1 MNQRNQCFIL
11 KMCVTL
17 AMESKGCASNNCGSI
32 DLSSNGIIY
41 TICRLCSDYSFMI
54 PEWPLFWN
62 EFIQSPYISL
72 YLFTWYRKDIWSRT
86 NHSGMSSFPV
96 FAIIRHFVLVLCEL
110 KTNFE
115 NHASLNA
122 LGWAVRCYHVNA
134 IWTSLSN
141 ETHSRMTFI
150 PLSYKQPLTLVN
162 SVCEK
167 IENV

>member
-1 MNQRNQCFIL
+1 MFFSWRCVSRLPCKVRVVHRTTVAVSICPLMKSFIL
-11 KMCVTL
+11 SV
-17 AMESKGCASNNCGSI
+17 
-32 DLSSNGIIY
+32 DFVQIILLRA
-41 TICRLCSDYSFMI
+41 IHMI